1 MFCSLFIVTV
11 VWFIL
16 IHTVKQFNTA
26 PRGRIAVVVPPPP
39 RRRRCE
45 ELPPVSDYRRPPER
59 VSTNN
64 TSVRYVSMS
73 PGEMTGRRTGNQL
86 FNFAALL
93 HLAKMTGRRAV
104 MLRHRNWWI
113 QNIFDIDLPLIDSVE
128 LQLCPCVD
136 IGESRGCA
144 YEHSWSKT
152 LPYRSDL
159 ANKSILLHG
168 LTQSWLYTVGVE
180 IEIRKQLRPHRNL
193 SNEVCDFL
201 QAIRPVRWRS
211 TDYVTVGVHVRVGDM
226 VSSGNFGFGFTMPK
240 SPYYEQAIR
249 YIVDHDLSGK
259 DNRTQRPVN
268 RRIQLIVA
276 CEQVYWCQSKINLS
290 SVIERLMNES
300 SAAGVDIDLV
310 YSNGSSIGF
319 DLVLLSRCDAMIMTT
334 GTFGWWAAWLGNYK
348 TVIYYKN
355 WPRPYSQLDGTMNR
369 AEFFPPHWIP
379 IGGPYFT
386 F

>member
-1 MFCSLFIVTV
+1 
-11 VWFIL
+11 
-16 IHTVKQFNTA
+16 
-26 PRGRIAVVVPPPP
+26 
-39 RRRRCE
+39 
-45 ELPPVSDYRRPPER
+45 
-59 VSTNN
+59 
-64 TSVRYVSMS
+64 
-73 PGEMTGRRTGNQL
+73 
-86 FNFAALL
+86 
-93 HLAKMTGRRAV
+93 
-104 MLRHRNWWI
+104 
-113 QNIFDIDLPLIDSVE
+113 
-128 LQLCPCVD
+128 
-136 IGESRGCA
+136 
-144 YEHSWSKT
+144 
-152 LPYRSDL
+152 
-159 ANKSILLHG
+159 
-168 LTQSWLYTVGVE
+168 
-180 IEIRKQLRPHRNL
+180 
-193 SNEVCDFL
+193 
-201 QAIRPVRWRS
+201 
-211 TDYVTVGVHVRVGDM
+211 
-226 VSSGNFGFGFTMPK
+226 MPK

-290 SVIERLMNES
+290 SVIESLMNES